1 MATGRFKGGCLPKP
15 GMLGA
20 LDDAMADVG
29 QLSPVSLEKQQV
41 AAPQRLVLAADADR
55 RALERELHQGVQ
67 QHLVALALSLQLARQ
82 AADSDPDAVKSLL
95 DEMRRDVRQATDDAA
110 LLAQRI
116 YPTSLE
122 LGGLPALLRAA
133 AVSAGVS
140 ATVDV
145 DGDASYPP
153 EIGMTLY
160 LCWLALLARGRD
172 DGAVT
177 ITVRR
182 SETGLAFELVGNAVA
197 DGELAALQDRAEAL
211 GGRLSI
217 EPGSRLSGSL
227 PVEG

>member
-1 MATGRFKGGCLPKP
+1 
-15 GMLGA
+15 
-20 LDDAMADVG
+20 MADVG
-29 QLSPVSLEKQQV
+29 QLSPVSVEKQEP

-55 RALERELHQGVQ
+55 RALERELHEGVQ

-82 AADSDPDAVKSLL
+82 AVDSEPDAVKALL
-95 DEMRRDVRQATDDAA
+95 DDLRRDVQQATDDAA

-116 YPTSLE
+116 YPATLE
-122 LGGLPALLRAA
+122 LGGLAALLRAA
-133 AVSAGVS
+133 ANSAGVS

-145 DGDASYPP
+145 DGDSSYPP

-182 SETGLAFELVGNAVA
+182 SETGLAFELVGNVVS
-197 DGELAALQDRAEAL
+197 DGELAALQDRVEAL
-211 GGRLSI
+211 GGRLTI
-217 EPGSRLSGSL
+217 EPGARLSGSL
-227 PVEG
+227 PLEG

>member
-1 MATGRFKGGCLPKP
+1 VTT
-15 GMLGA
+15 
-20 LDDAMADVG
+20 
-29 QLSPVSLEKQQV
+29 
-41 AAPQRLVLAADADR
+41 APERLVLAADADR

-82 AADSDPDAVKSLL
+82 AVDSDPDTVKSLL
-95 DEMRRDVRQATDDAA
+95 DDMRRDVQRATDEAV

-116 YPTSLE
+116 YPATLE
-122 LGGLPALLRAA
+122 LGGLAALLRAA

-145 DGDASYPP
+145 DGDSSYPP

-177 ITVRR
+177 IEVRR
-182 SETGLAFELVGNAVA
+182 SETGVAFELGGNVTA
-197 DGELAALQDRAEAL
+197 DADLAALQDRVEAL

-217 EPGSRLSGSL
+217 EPGSRISGSL
-227 PVEG
+227 PFEG